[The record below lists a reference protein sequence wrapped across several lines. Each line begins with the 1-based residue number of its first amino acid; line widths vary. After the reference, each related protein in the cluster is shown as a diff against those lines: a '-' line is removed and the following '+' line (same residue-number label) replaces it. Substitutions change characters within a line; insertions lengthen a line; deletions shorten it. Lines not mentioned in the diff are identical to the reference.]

1 MSSQSDV
8 ILLDDVNSTKKN
20 PTSRVYE
27 KCEGFLEV
35 STFDDVVKGLKRIQ
49 LSLDLGLHV
58 VCCFSYELGLYF
70 QGVRSPAK
78 PPTTPLIRAWFF
90 RHFKR

>member
-8 ILLDDVNSTKKN
+8 ILLDDVNSTKTN

-58 VCCFSYELGLYF
+58 VCCFSY
-70 QGVRSPAK
+70 
-78 PPTTPLIRAWFF
+78 
-90 RHFKR
+90 